1 MFFFLTCFST
11 CFFASV
17 LPFLF
22 IMALVLDRG
31 CWGIMLQT
39 SFFQKVLGET
49 LIHYPCSQII
59 ATKPPLKVMIQE
71 PMLITPQQ

>member
-1 MFFFLTCFST
+1 
-11 CFFASV
+11 
-17 LPFLF
+17 
-22 IMALVLDRG
+22 MALVLDRG

-49 LIHYPCSQII
+49 LLHYPCSQII